1 MPGFFADDGKGALRR
16 AIEAFEAGTAAE
28 LVIAVRPASDR
39 YAHVPALVGG
49 LAAALTLAFLLYGEP
64 EFGLHWFLVDPLLV
78 GLAAGWLVRHS
89 HALARG
95 LTPRAWRDEAVLRA
109 AKAGFLDHGVMET
122 RAHRRVPVPVADGAG
137 RGGPGRRRGP
147 PRGPAR
153 ALGSGSRRPAGRRRG
168 GRPRDRA
175 GAAPASPRGA
185 VRRRC
190 RAARTTSTSC
200 PTRCWHEGHV

>member
-1 MPGFFADDGKGALRR
+1 MAGFFADDGKGALRR

-122 RAHRRVPVPVADGAG
+122 RARTGVFLYLSLTERAAVVLADVGVRREVPRAPWDQAVAGLQAAVAAGA
-137 RGGPGRRRGP
+137 RATELAPHL
-147 PRGPAR
+147 R
-153 ALGSGSRRPAGRRRG
+153 ALGALCA
-168 GRPRDRA
+168 DA
-175 GAAPASPRGA
+175 LPRGEDDVNELPDEVLA
-185 VRRRC
+185 
-190 RAARTTSTSC
+190 
-200 PTRCWHEGHV
+200 